1 MINSGIEWIGEIP
14 DSWKLSR
21 VKYLFYVSKT
31 KAHVK
36 NPTIL
41 KLARS
46 GVQIRDISSNE
57 GQLAESYEDYNPV
70 APEDL
75 LLNPMDLYSGANCN
89 MSEISGVISPAY
101 VNLRKRTEI
110 NSKFFDYFF
119 KCQYWTMAMFAHGK
133 GISFDN
139 RWTINADTILNY
151 EIPLPPYDIQNSIV
165 EAIKMGI
172 AKVDKLVEIQQA
184 QIEKLKEYKQSVI
197 TEAVTKGIDPNVPMK
212 DSGVEWIGKVP
223 VQWQMIETKY
233 LFDVC
238 SGATPTTSNSK
249 NWDGDIIWVTPADY
263 KTEDIYVSRGR
274 RNLSQIGLSS
284 CSASLIP
291 TGNLIFSKRAPI
303 GAIAINSVDL
313 CTNQGCLGCIVKK
326 VLVLKYYYYIM
337 SIATKQYELLGS
349 GTTFKEISCKNF
361 CDFALPYPTIYEQR
375 KIADYLDDKCSKIDK
390 LIEIKQAKIEKL
402 QEYKKSLIYE
412 YVTGKKE
419 VV

>member
-1 MINSGIEWIGEIP
+1 MRKYANGILEIRLR
-14 DSWKLSR
+14 LS
-21 VKYLFYVSKT
+21 S
-31 KAHVK
+31 AD
-36 NPTIL
+36 IL
-41 KLARS
+41 KRVVALPPK
-46 GVQIRDISSNE
+46 NE
-57 GQLAESYEDYNPV
+57 QSKIVNDLSKKLAE
-70 APEDL
+70 
-75 LLNPMDLYSGANCN
+75 
-89 MSEISGVISPAY
+89 
-101 VNLRKRTEI
+101 
-110 NSKFFDYFF
+110 
-119 KCQYWTMAMFAHGK
+119 
-133 GISFDN
+133 
-139 RWTINADTILNY
+139 
-151 EIPLPPYDIQNSIV
+151 
-165 EAIKMGI
+165 
-172 AKVDKLVEIQQA
+172 VDKLVEIQQA

-212 DSGVEWIGKVP
+212 DSGVEWIGQVP
-223 VQWQMIETKY
+223 EQWQMIETKY

-238 SGATPTTSNSK
+238 SGATPMTSNSK

-291 TGNLIFSKRAPI
+291 AGNLIFSKRAPI
-303 GAIAINSVDL
+303 GAIAINLVDL

-326 VLVLKYYYYIM
+326 VSVLKYYYYIM

-361 CDFALPYPTIYEQR
+361 CDFVLPYPTIYEQR

-390 LIEIKQAKIEKL
+390 LIEIKQSKIEKL

-412 YVTGKKE
+412 CVTGKKE